1 MNIDKETSTV
11 KMLPWKP
18 LKITEIFFFTLLR
31 VKFGT
36 YLTFYNLSLL
46 TSNAYAINI
55 ALGP

>member
-1 MNIDKETSTV
+1 
-11 KMLPWKP
+11 MLPWKP